1 MQSSKLLSRREDFF
15 CQRRMQT
22 ESCQD
27 RIMKTVR
34 RLPFMILSCHD
45 SVFLSFCQNIIL
57 SFPAG
62 PDFGVDRSFGDSD
75 SEE

>member
-1 MQSSKLLSRREDFF
+1 
-15 CQRRMQT
+15 
-22 ESCQD
+22 
-27 RIMKTVR
+27 MKTVR

-62 PDFGVDRSFGDSD
+62 PDFGVDRSFGG
-75 SEE
+75 